1 MDRKELEA
9 ALRELVEEET
19 GEPCPELAPDGDLR
33 ASLNLDSMDL
43 VSLLFRMENRFKIKI
58 SSEKFAAVSTVN
70 QLFDLLEAE
79 ITDQR
84 NSQAA

>member
-1 MDRKELEA
+1 MDRKELDA

-19 GEPCPELAPDGDLR
+19 GEPCPELTPDGDLR

-43 VSLLFRMENRFKIKI
+43 VSLLFRMEQRFKIKI
-58 SSEKFAAVSTVN
+58 SSEKFAEVHTVN

-79 ITDQR
+79 IAAQQS
-84 NSQAA
+84 SQAA